1 MNLFIIGNGFD
12 LAHNMKTRYSDF
24 KKYLIKKYS
33 IKQYEID
40 NSVDIPTSTIDQY
53 GDDVYEDRDVVLTIL
68 RMFDSVEG
76 ERWQDIESTTGS
88 FDYSIFLDTYD
99 DNEYNIDKYT
109 YYNNDDNATNLCGA
123 LKLIPNYFN
132 EWVKTIQIVKKPINE
147 IRNLITNGENLFLNF
162 NYTQTLETLYK
173 IKEDQVCHIHG
184 TQDKEIYFGHGND
197 DFDID
202 KTQSMWFG
210 AEDEI
215 EDFHQCLRKNT
226 KSAYNKNIDF
236 FNRLYRLKDSEF
248 SIYSY
253 GFSFSDVDMPYLE
266 KIFENINTNNV
277 KFYINDYDSSEK
289 IDLFSNKIKKSFNG
303 TIETIHIN

>member
-99 DNEYNIDKYT
+99 DNEYNINKYT

-132 EWVKTIQIVKKPINE
+132 EWVKTIQIAKKPINE

-162 NYTQTLETLYK
+162 NYTKTLETLYK

-184 TQDKEIYFGHGND
+184 TQDQEIYFGHGND
-197 DFDID
+197 DFDIY
-202 KTQSMWFG
+202 KIQSRWFG

-303 TIETIHIN
+303 TIETFHIN